1 MRSQPS
7 ESNVRHFVGDYAI
20 PNPLL
25 DLRRPTSQGPFA
37 MPDYYFELKQQE
49 TAAMNAGLDVLDDVA
64 GEFEALS
71 GRRYLAADPYRL
83 EGAERAIVALGS
95 TAGTVKDVVDE
106 RREAGEA
113 VGLLKL
119 GAFRPLPTRVLRD
132 LLAPVRHVAV
142 LDRAVSP
149 GGAAPLHAELAAVL
163 YGSRCSLDTYVYG
176 LGGRD
181 LHPADIRAIFAGE
194 APEYVGLRSDPCPV

>member
-1 MRSQPS
+1 VALLPDDT
-7 ESNVRHFVGDYAI
+7 VRRFVGEYAI
-20 PNPLL
+20 PHPLL
-25 DLRRPTSQGPFA
+25 DLSRATSQGPFA
-37 MPDYYFELKQQE
+37 MPDYYFELKAQQ
-49 TAAMNAGLDVLDDVA
+49 TAAMDAALDVLDEVA
-64 GEFEALS
+64 CELEAFS
-71 GRRYLAADPYRL
+71 GRRYLAAEPYRL
-83 EGAERAIVALGS
+83 DGAERAIVALGS

-106 RREAGEA
+106 LRDAGDA

-119 GAFRPLPTRVLRD
+119 GAFRPLPTLALRW

-149 GGAAPLHAELAAVL
+149 GGAAPLHAEMAAAL

-194 APEYVGLRSDPCPV
+194 APEYVGLRSEPCPA